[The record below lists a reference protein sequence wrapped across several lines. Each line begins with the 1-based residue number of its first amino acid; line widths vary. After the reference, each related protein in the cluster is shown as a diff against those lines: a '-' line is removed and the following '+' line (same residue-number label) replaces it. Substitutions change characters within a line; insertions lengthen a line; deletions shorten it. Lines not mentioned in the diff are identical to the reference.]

1 MKKVLLRR
9 VCQDRRCLR
18 LDGPE
23 VCVDIMQLARLR
35 LDPTVAPL
43 QLHSLNGWVAV
54 RCRPN
59 IVQVFERRTLRQVC
73 RRRSAYVQDVA
84 PRAFGAVDPL
94 TLDHYA
100 GIALE
105 AARAKCQLDW

>member
-1 MKKVLLRR
+1 
-9 VCQDRRCLR
+9 
-18 LDGPE
+18 
-23 VCVDIMQLARLR
+23 MQLARLR

-43 QLHSLNGWVAV
+43 LLHSLNGWVAV

-59 IVQVFERRTLRQVC
+59 IVQVFETKTLRQVC

-84 PRAFGAVDPL
+84 PRAFGSVDPL

-100 GIALE
+100 GSALE
-105 AARAKCQLDW
+105 AARAKCQLDWRTQRCINNIYAVDLALRWRPLVKDL